1 MTNFDYGLRGFRF
14 GFGSFSFTAFLGL
27 TAGTYRLRTRTRA
40 LLSRYTCVD
49 VSSPLC
55 AVRADARENGKCVRR
70 CRGHTRQATRDL
82 ARSAGCR
89 LAYLTKA
96 GEAGLSNQALC
107 AMRILY
113 WVINININIFA
124 PHYVVLAVA

>member
-1 MTNFDYGLRGFRF
+1 MRYSRDIRVSMCPRRCALSELTRGKM
-14 GFGSFSFTAFLGL
+14 
-27 TAGTYRLRTRTRA
+27 
-40 LLSRYTCVD
+40 
-49 VSSPLC
+49 
-55 AVRADARENGKCVRR
+55 ENGVRR